1 MNGKNWLN
9 DIRTIGADLGRDEWG
24 KVENKL
30 TETTDII
37 QQIKRILVED
47 MQLNIALEEIPDDYS
62 LLERGLGLDSIL
74 IAELIARIEDRF
86 GLHFDDRV
94 LDAELFNN
102 LSLLAGFVA
111 QERQVVQV
119 NAGNS
124 QS

>member
-1 MNGKNWLN
+1 M
-9 DIRTIGADLGRDEWG
+9 R

-30 TETTDII
+30 IETKDII
-37 QQIKRILVED
+37 QQIKHILVED
-47 MQLNIALEEIPDDYS
+47 MQLNVVSDEIPNDYS
-62 LLERGLGLDSIL
+62 LLEGGLGLDSIL

-94 LDAELFNN
+94 LDVELFNN
-102 LSLLAGFVA
+102 LTLLAGFVA
-111 QERQVVQV
+111 QERQVVQC

>member
-1 MNGKNWLN
+1 M
-9 DIRTIGADLGRDEWG
+9 IE

-30 TETTDII
+30 IETTDITR
-37 QQIKRILVED
+37 QIKHILVED
-47 MQLNIALEEIPDDYS
+47 MQLNIVPEEIPDDYS
-62 LLERGLGLDSIL
+62 LLESGLALDSIL

-94 LDAELFNN
+94 LDVELFNN

-111 QERQVVQV
+111 QERVAAQC
-119 NAGNS
+119 NPGNS